1 MSTCACGKPA
11 DTYGGFCGR
20 CAALQTLGLEPYTS
34 PAEIEEAYRTLV
46 KVWHPDRFQ
55 SDPKLKRAAEEKLK
69 EINAAHDYLASG
81 AAVEE
86 PRFVAKE
93 REPIPEAEEREP
105 LTEPEEQPAETFK
118 APERMEDE
126 PDELKR
132 VLRRF
137 RRRSRSKIL
146 PKVLFLAG
154 GIAAMAFLWVSMDFL
169 LSSNQTTQRS
179 WDEFKTELSR
189 DVHAGMVRMWGNA
202 TEDLHGS
209 QAENSAP
216 PAAPAQSNEP
226 APVPEAKVKT
236 GAEARTTTPAKAIN
250 RAKPYITSGLTPT
263 EVLAFLG
270 TPTSSSGE
278 KMFYNGSEI
287 DFRDGH
293 VAGWKIDPKNPIRV
307 KLWPDQAP
315 TPGLRAYAI
324 GSSKSDVITLQ
335 GTPTLFSD
343 NEFGYAGSV
352 VYFKND
358 HVVGWKEDPGSV
370 RLRVV
375 AQ

>member
-1 MSTCACGKPA
+1 MSTCACGRPA
-11 DTYGGFCGR
+11 DTFGGFCGR
-20 CAALQTLGLEPYTS
+20 CAALQTLGLGTNAS
-34 PAEIEEAYRTLV
+34 NLEIESTYRTLV

-55 SDPKLKRAAEEKLK
+55 TDLKLRQAAEERLK
-69 EINAAHDYLASG
+69 EINAAHDFLAT
-81 AAVEE
+81 AVEE
-86 PRFVAKE
+86 PRFVV
-93 REPIPEAEEREP
+93 EEREP
-105 LTEPEEQPAETFK
+105 VPDPEPKEQPAETFRS
-118 APERMEDE
+118 PEPRVEE

-132 VLRRF
+132 VLRRY
-137 RRRSRSKIL
+137 RRRSVSKIL
-146 PKVLFLAG
+146 PRILFLAG
-154 GIAAMAFLWVSMDFL
+154 GIAAVTFVWISMDFL
-169 LSSNQTTQRS
+169 LSSNQTTQRP
-179 WDEFKTELSR
+179 WDEFKTEISR
-189 DVHAGMVRMWGNA
+189 DVHAGIVRLWGDA

-209 QAENSAP
+209 KRDDAVP
-216 PAAPAQSNEP
+216 PAAPVQSNEP

-236 GAEARTTTPAKAIN
+236 GAEARTTTRAKAISGA
-250 RAKPYITSGLTPT
+250 RPYITSGLTPT

-307 KLWPDQAP
+307 KLWPDQAAA
-315 TPGLRAYAI
+315 PGLRAYAI
-324 GSSKSDVITLQ
+324 GSSKSDVIALQ
-335 GTPTLFSD
+335 GTPSLFSD
-343 NEFGYAGSV
+343 NEFGYGGSI

-358 HVVGWKEDPGSV
+358 HVVGWKEDPASA